1 MVGDGVRLFLK
12 KKPGGF
18 PAPPILNENYHPM
31 VGVRCGVGSF
41 GVVGG
46 GWSMVPANEARK
58 IDNTKIIRSQCLL
71 DVFRLGFL
79 KFKFK
84 FKIGQT
90 NNTPVTMFTRC
101 I

>member
-46 GWSMVPANEARK
+46 AGAWCQK